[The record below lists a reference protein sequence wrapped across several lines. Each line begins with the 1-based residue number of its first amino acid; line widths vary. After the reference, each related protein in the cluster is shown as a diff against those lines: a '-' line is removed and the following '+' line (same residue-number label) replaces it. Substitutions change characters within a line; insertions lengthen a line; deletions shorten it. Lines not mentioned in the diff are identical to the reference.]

1 MDGRV
6 GGGLESGSGEDR
18 REPKAAGS
26 NNRRRKDSLV
36 KAATLQHTYNKQV
49 AKCSTCSQKIKSPK
63 HVPRSTTRGVKD
75 TPIRRQ
81 NKK

>member
-18 REPKAAGS
+18 REPKAAGI

-36 KAATLQHTYNKQV
+36 KAATLQHTCNKQV
-49 AKCSTCSQKIKSPK
+49 AKCSTC
-63 HVPRSTTRGVKD
+63 T
-75 TPIRRQ
+75 
-81 NKK
+81 